1 MASREPAGTRELME
15 EAAHGRH
22 PSTVSIMRH
31 FAWAHLPE
39 DLQKVSKQFG
49 TLAVQML
56 SILPDSPELVAGLRK
71 LIESKDC
78 MVRAHIDATR

>member
-1 MASREPAGTRELME
+1 MNSEEPAGTRELME

-22 PSTVSIMRH
+22 PSTVSIMKH

-39 DLQKVSKQFG
+39 DLQNVSKEFA
-49 TLAVQML
+49 TLAVRML
-56 SILPDSPELVAGLRK
+56 SIIPDGPELTAGLRK
-71 LIESKDC
+71 LLEAKDC